1 MHHFCANLG
10 VLQLEETGLWS
21 KHPVV
26 ACICQV
32 QSARGPRTTAL
43 PGKGLDVAT
52 VETMG
57 GWTSG
62 TKNLLT
68 IHDILKYLQ
77 LFIIFHSFRIIC
89 NWSIKCTYNMTS
101 FYPYIILSLWLAGL
115 QSFMIFLHGLT
126 RLSAHRQAQLVL
138 QSKLRAEEAPKSWWY
153 VQSWTVEPGTTSH
166 WLLQRYRMCQEEK
179 HQAASNVEVQVVK
192 PHDMRNPS
200 PAWYLKK
207 SRNILTHFVRKNA
220 AVECLRVAIPRNQPC
235 LPRHRSTAGGSNIS
249 KASTQSGIESKLS
262 ALDFQTKMGV
272 SSFSDRR
279 FWWTLFFMDVL
290 ESLIFGRKM
299 CGLNLDVMS
308 CYLGHR
314 WLTYVGAF

>member
-1 MHHFCANLG
+1 
-10 VLQLEETGLWS
+10 
-21 KHPVV
+21 
-26 ACICQV
+26 
-32 QSARGPRTTAL
+32 
-43 PGKGLDVAT
+43 
-52 VETMG
+52 
-57 GWTSG
+57 
-62 TKNLLT
+62 
-68 IHDILKYLQ
+68 
-77 LFIIFHSFRIIC
+77 
-89 NWSIKCTYNMTS
+89 MTS

-115 QSFMIFLHGLT
+115 QSFMVFLHGLT

-279 FWWTLFFMDVL
+279 FWWTLFSWTSW
-290 ESLIFGRKM
+290 SLWFLDGR
-299 CGLNLDVMS
+299 CAVWIWMS
-308 CYLGHR
+308 CHVTLVTGGSPMSEPSKASSQCSYVKHLAGSPGEMMLALGAWVRSH
-314 WLTYVGAF
+314 FS